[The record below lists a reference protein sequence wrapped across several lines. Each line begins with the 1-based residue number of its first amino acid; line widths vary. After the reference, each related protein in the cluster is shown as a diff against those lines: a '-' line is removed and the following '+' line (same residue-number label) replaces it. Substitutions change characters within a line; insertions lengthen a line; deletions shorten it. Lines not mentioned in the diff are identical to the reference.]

1 MSRRH
6 RQKIAS
12 GDADFLRRELN
23 AEKKAR
29 MQAYKERNQ
38 AVVAFAKLAISRGWP
53 AGRHWDTDPA
63 LHDSFRNS
71 VVVDLPTGQQLAW
84 HMSLHDEHLLDD
96 LPVHPH
102 GRNGNAARMTSA
114 WPDLLT
120 PDLWAAAQEEEE
132 A

>member
-6 RQKIAS
+6 RQKIS
-12 GDADFLRRELN
+12 GGDPDFLRRELN

-38 AVVAFAKLAISRGWP
+38 AVVAFAKLAASRGWP

-71 VVVDLPTGQQLAW
+71 IVVDLPGGQQLAW

-102 GRNGNAARMTSA
+102 GRNEKAARMTSA

-120 PDLWAAAQEEEE
+120 PDLWAAAQEKEE
-132 A
+132 